1 MSWHGQMSLRK
12 QNLSLSFFL
21 SLSSLSHTHTHTH
34 WGPSSQRG
42 ESKHLMN
49 EGQLRCKFL
58 FPYWLCGPPRQGTYF
73 IRASV
78 SPFFFF
84 FSVPIFVSWD
94 QWYPRTRGVG
104 NHLGLIYVNPWHQIL
119 SDCVLIY
126 VLNISFASTPWMSPQ
141 RPRARTGC
149 SYCPRVWRD
158 GELEFHSS

>member
-1 MSWHGQMSLRK
+1 MVKCPWGSKIS
-12 QNLSLSFFL
+12 LSLSFSL
-21 SLSSLSHTHTHTH
+21 SLLSHTHIHTLIEDH
-34 WGPSSQRG
+34 QVSWVNQNIWWMKANSDANSYSLTDSVVLLGKGLTSSEPQCP
-42 ESKHLMN
+42 H
-49 EGQLRCKFL
+49 
-58 FPYWLCGPPRQGTYF
+58 
-73 IRASV
+73 
-78 SPFFFF
+78 FFF